1 MARGPAGLRF
11 TTALPPREAPA
22 RGAVVIVDSM
32 WGKFVCGFALGLAR
46 YLGNW
51 DDATGLCAY
60 IMGEEL

>member
-1 MARGPAGLRF
+1 
-11 TTALPPREAPA
+11 
-22 RGAVVIVDSM
+22 VIVDSM